1 MNPKRQLFT
10 ELMEGIEA
18 MQAHREGRLQ
28 VPTITKTQFNLPT
41 VTPELIR
48 QTRESLHLSQLDFA
62 KQLRVAPRT
71 LAHWEQGRTHPNPQA
86 ATLILLVHQYPDTLS
101 RLKLLTV
108 PSR

>member
-1 MNPKRQLFT
+1 MNQKRQLFT

-18 MQAHREGRLQ
+18 MQVHREGHLRL
-28 VPTITKTQFNLPT
+28 PTVTRTQFNGPT

-48 QTRESLHLSQLDFA
+48 HSRETLHLSRLEFARQLC
-62 KQLRVAPRT
+62 VTPRT
-71 LAHWEQGRTHPNPQA
+71 LAYWEQGRTHPNPQA